1 MIASGISASV
11 VFIEISSWTIA
22 GVVTRTS
29 GGTSEGCVTI
39 QLVNKQMTVVL
50 HLSAEIPEA
59 RFEIA
64 TTPVVTKTLS
74 QIKSWYR

>member
-1 MIASGISASV
+1 M
-11 VFIEISSWTIA
+11 TI
-22 GVVTRTS
+22 
-29 GGTSEGCVTI
+29 
-39 QLVNKQMTVVL
+39 LWVNKQMTVVL

-64 TTPVVTKTLS
+64 TTPVLTKTLS